1 MSEANSNEYARKS
14 PFERSSAADFP
25 EPANRQRND
34 GASPVSQGGKAV
46 NDDAAFDEL
55 SDTEW
60 LNITLENILKMN
72 SLQDN
77 GNQPEDDVNS
87 LVLSSLESMQ
97 GAASVPSEPMV
108 PTEAVEDIPTQEPPP
123 EEPFVISEP
132 VSRDNA
138 YHALD
143 DEPPQMTEIDSPDSW
158 RPDELPETDNADL
171 TEPTEIS
178 ETDIMDFAEP
188 DEPPETDDDAFPEPS
203 ELTEADELPPFALDS
218 PDPVDIAG
226 LPPMDS
232 PELWEPDTP
241 QDYDHSFTSEDTA
254 VETEIT
260 EEDEAD
266 ELPPFAWDSPDPVD
280 IAGLPPIDSPELWEP
295 DTPQDYDHS
304 FTSEDT
310 AVETESTEPVES
322 YELPPMDSPE
332 LWEPDTPQDYDHSF
346 TSEDTAV
353 ETESTEPA
361 ESYGL
366 PPMDSPELWEPDTQQ
381 DYDHPITSEG
391 TAVET
396 ESTANSQTD
405 IQNDISGTFDST
417 HVSIS
422 DGFSLPYEEATD
434 NVKGFSK
441 TSEVDKME
449 NINILTKSNKKAVKS
464 KKNETD
470 YYTHGFTKTH
480 AGISEDNPATLV
492 VSLRSV
498 LEFIMKNVVI
508 VLLAA
513 LMCSMA
519 GYIYTQ
525 KFVKPK
531 YLSNTKII
539 IFTSEPNNQNPP
551 SWDDLQLSFTL
562 LTDCSQIV
570 KSRDVLED
578 VIKELELSTSYN
590 ELLENI
596 DVSFMSNSRI
606 IEISVTDEDPL
617 EAMIIVK
624 KLREVSMRYINDNLE
639 VYGSKIIQ
647 KENIPHQPLSTY
659 TKFYVMVGA
668 VIGILLSAGV
678 LAVIYIV
685 QLEKEFVKKQQKA
698 AAKKK

>member
-1 MSEANSNEYARKS
+1 MKHNSIYGGYARTMSEANSNEYARKS

-226 LPPMDS
+226 
-232 PELWEPDTP
+232 
-241 QDYDHSFTSEDTA
+241 
-254 VETEIT
+254 
-260 EEDEAD
+260 
-266 ELPPFAWDSPDPVD
+266 
-280 IAGLPPIDSPELWEP
+280 
-295 DTPQDYDHS
+295 
-304 FTSEDT
+304 
-310 AVETESTEPVES
+310 
-322 YELPPMDSPE
+322 LPPMDSPE